1 MRASSRPATLALGVS
16 LAARGGLAGASI
28 VLAVVAGVVAAGA
41 ALASRGGGAARIPTM
56 ASVFIAWSAGVMLA
70 FGASLRAIPR
80 DREDGI
86 LTLLRTRGVSA
97 AAYVRG
103 RIAGLT
109 IVLALAVGGATL
121 AAGIAATAVVHPA
134 GAALRESA
142 AALVYALAFAFT
154 LGPVAIAALGARTRA
169 GGYLTLLGVLVLP
182 EALESYSARI
192 LPPGWHELT
201 SIPAALG
208 AVRAGVLAPH
218 ASASAFRA
226 LAGLV
231 AVVLISF
238 AVALARVP
246 RAESATGTAQ

>member
-1 MRASSRPATLALGVS
+1 
-16 LAARGGLAGASI
+16 
-28 VLAVVAGVVAAGA
+28 
-41 ALASRGGGAARIPTM
+41 
-56 ASVFIAWSAGVMLA
+56 
-70 FGASLRAIPR
+70 
-80 DREDGI
+80 
-86 LTLLRTRGVSA
+86 VSA

-169 GGYLTLLGVLVLP
+169 GGYLTLLAVLVLP
-182 EALESYSARI
+182 EILESYTARI

-208 AVRAGVLAPH
+208 ALRAGVLTPH
-218 ASASAFRA
+218 ASASALRA

-246 RAESATGTAQ
+246 RAENATGTAR